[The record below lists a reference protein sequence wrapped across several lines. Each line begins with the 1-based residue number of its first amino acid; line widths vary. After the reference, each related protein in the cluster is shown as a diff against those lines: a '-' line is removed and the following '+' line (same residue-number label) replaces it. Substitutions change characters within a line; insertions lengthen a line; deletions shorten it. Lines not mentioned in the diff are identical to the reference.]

1 MWKTEEG
8 STGRLVQL
16 CIAYFVLYVIY
27 GVASKYFEPLMGK
40 IEFAV
45 YTTSAGTLV
54 CLSVSLSLG
63 WYRIQNS

>member
-1 MWKTEEG
+1 
-8 STGRLVQL
+8 
-16 CIAYFVLYVIY
+16 
-27 GVASKYFEPLMGK
+27 
-40 IEFAV
+40 V